1 MDPVLNPYSPGA
13 GTPPYEL
20 AGRDDLRR
28 DLSVTIARIMKN
40 RSAKSLMLVG
50 LRGVGKTVLLEQMSQ
65 DAEKQQAHIIFI
77 EAPEKRSL
85 PSLIAP
91 KLRLAMLKLSNLEKA
106 KSQAITALRAI
117 AGFAKGMKFTFNDIE
132 VGIDYEPETGLADNG
147 DLEAD
152 LTALFIEVGKAAQ
165 VADTA
170 IVLFIDELQYVD
182 SDQFAS
188 LISALHRCSQLK
200 LPITLVGAGLPQ
212 LRGLAGNSKSYAER
226 LFSYPEVGP
235 LPEQAAIDA
244 IQKPAKSEGVEFT
257 DEAIK
262 EIISKTQCYAYF
274 IQEWCSHSWN
284 IAAKSPITKDD
295 VIAATELTIATLD
308 ESFFRV
314 RFDRLTP
321 KEKGY
326 MLAMARLGAG
336 PHRSGDIAEKLNKTV
351 NQVAPIRHGLIEKG
365 MVYAPNHGDTAFTV
379 PLFDEF
385 MLRIMID

>member
-1 MDPVLNPYSPGA
+1 MDKVLNPYSPGA
-13 GTPPYEL
+13 GTPPFEL
-20 AGRDDLRR
+20 AGRDDLREE
-28 DLSVTIARIMKN
+28 LSVTIARILKN

-65 DAEKQQAHIIFI
+65 DADEQHAHIIFI

-91 KLRLAMLKLSNLEKA
+91 KLRLAMLKLSHLENA
-106 KSQAITALRAI
+106 KNQAITALKAI
-117 AGFAKGMKFTFNDIE
+117 AGFAKGMKVTFNDIE
-132 VGIDYEPETGLADNG
+132 VGIDYEPEAGLADNG

-152 LTALFIEVGKAAQ
+152 MTALFIEVGRAAKAAN
-165 VADTA
+165 TA
-170 IVLFIDELQYVD
+170 IVLFIDEIQYVN
-182 SDQFAS
+182 SEQFAS

-200 LPITLVGAGLPQ
+200 LPMTLVGAGLPQ

-226 LFSYPEVGP
+226 LFNYPEVGP
-235 LPEQAAIDA
+235 LPEQAAIEA
-244 IQKPAKSEGVEFT
+244 IQNPAKSEGAEFT
-257 DEAIK
+257 DEAVK

-274 IQEWCSHSWN
+274 IQEWCSQSWN
-284 IAAKSPITKDD
+284 IASKSPITKDD

-321 KEKGY
+321 KEKSY
-326 MLAMARLGAG
+326 MLAMAQLGAG
-336 PHRSGDIAEKLNKTV
+336 PHRSGDIADKLEKSV

-365 MVYAPNHGDTAFTV
+365 MIYAPNHGDTAFTV

-385 MLRIMID
+385 MLRIMLD